1 MQRVAIIGSCGAG
14 KTTLAKSLG
23 ERLDL
28 PVIHLDAHYWQPGWQ
43 ATDADEW
50 QKIQQKLVKGDR
62 WIIDGNYGS
71 TMDIRLTAADAI
83 VWLDFSRYLCLWRV
97 FKRSLQ
103 HFGRVRSDMADGCPE
118 RLNWEFLRYVW
129 NFSQLHRPKIV
140 GKLAR
145 HQTDKQIII
154 LRNAHQVS
162 NWLKQTM

>member
-71 TMDIRLTAADAI
+71 TMDIRLTAADTI

-97 FKRSLQ
+97 FKRSFLSALPNLCLLLRPIR
-103 HFGRVRSDMADGCPE
+103 HFPV
-118 RLNWEFLRYVW
+118 
-129 NFSQLHRPKIV
+129 LHPR
-140 GKLAR
+140 
-145 HQTDKQIII
+145 D
-154 LRNAHQVS
+154 
-162 NWLKQTM
+162 